1 MILINDF
8 QKFYA
13 TLMDL
18 KESQIQYKLFG
29 NMEESYLGALTFS
42 EIPPN
47 DVLQIKLVALTSIG
61 TIFCNSKIKLN
72 EHESIKAA
80 KELLSKLPI
89 SESVISKDTYGDIT
103 IS

>member
-29 NMEESYLGALTFS
+29 NMEESYLGALTF
-42 EIPPN
+42 PKF
-47 DVLQIKLVALTSIG
+47 LQT
-61 TIFCNSKIKLN
+61 TYCKLN
-72 EHESIKAA
+72 
-80 KELLSKLPI
+80 
-89 SESVISKDTYGDIT
+89 
-103 IS
+103 